1 MPWKVINE
9 NKRGGRRETLEG
21 VRIRSRWFGS
31 IKDGMELGKLETS
44 VKFQQAFPPEKRE
57 KFGYWINLWKIL
69 FSTRAPLLLHTGPRK
84 TYHLLRN
91 FHLGSILLLYHL
103 IKTFLPKRVYERDSR
118 SNKTF
123 ETEIYFTATVNRAG
137 KKERKRRNFLFLNL
151 SKGKSLIYISKKL
164 SIYPYNNTYPDYI
177 PDQGRHEHIIQLH
190 VLVLQDIL
198 LRRTEKRKEKK
209 KEGNG
214 EKITAGNSGIRLLNY
229 LNSIPLSDHFY
240 LETSTGTI
248 LDHDAYVWRVG
259 ARPDESVQIIV
270 SQVTHLR
277 KTRSSS

>member
-1 MPWKVINE
+1 
-9 NKRGGRRETLEG
+9 
-21 VRIRSRWFGS
+21 
-31 IKDGMELGKLETS
+31 MELGKLETS

-84 TYHLLRN
+84 TYHLFRN
-91 FHLGSILLLYHL
+91 FPLGSILLLYHL

-240 LETSTGTI
+240 LETSTGAI

>member
-84 TYHLLRN
+84 TYHLFRN
-91 FHLGSILLLYHL
+91 FPLGSILLLYHL

-151 SKGKSLIYISKKL
+151 TYSLSKGKSLIYISKKL
-164 SIYPYNNTYPDYI
+164 SIYPEQYVPWLYLRPRTPWTYYPASCPRSPRY
-177 PDQGRHEHIIQLH
+177 PVKENREK
-190 VLVLQDIL
+190 
-198 LRRTEKRKEKK
+198 KRKKK
-209 KEGNG
+209 RGKRRE
-214 EKITAGNSGIRLLNY
+214 NY
-229 LNSIPLSDHFY
+229 SREFRYS
-240 LETSTGTI
+240 ST
-248 LDHDAYVWRVG
+248 
-259 ARPDESVQIIV
+259 
-270 SQVTHLR
+270 
-277 KTRSSS
+277 

>member
-91 FHLGSILLLYHL
+91 FPLGSILLLYHL

-151 SKGKSLIYISKKL
+151 TYSLSKGKSLIYISKKL
-164 SIYPYNNTYPDYI
+164 SIYPEQYVPWLYLRPRTPWTYYPASCPRSPRY
-177 PDQGRHEHIIQLH
+177 PVKENREK
-190 VLVLQDIL
+190 
-198 LRRTEKRKEKK
+198 KRKKK
-209 KEGNG
+209 RGKRRE
-214 EKITAGNSGIRLLNY
+214 NY
-229 LNSIPLSDHFY
+229 SREFRYS
-240 LETSTGTI
+240 ST
-248 LDHDAYVWRVG
+248 
-259 ARPDESVQIIV
+259 
-270 SQVTHLR
+270 
-277 KTRSSS
+277 

>member
-44 VKFQQAFPPEKRE
+44 VKFQQAFPPKKRE

-84 TYHLLRN
+84 TYHLFRN
-91 FHLGSILLLYHL
+91 FPLGSILLLYHL

-151 SKGKSLIYISKKL
+151 TYSLSKGKSLIYISKKL
-164 SIYPYNNTYPDYI
+164 SIYPEQYVPWLYLRPRTPWTYYPASCPRSPRY
-177 PDQGRHEHIIQLH
+177 PVKENREK
-190 VLVLQDIL
+190 
-198 LRRTEKRKEKK
+198 KRKKK
-209 KEGNG
+209 RGKRRE
-214 EKITAGNSGIRLLNY
+214 NY
-229 LNSIPLSDHFY
+229 SREFRYS
-240 LETSTGTI
+240 ST
-248 LDHDAYVWRVG
+248 
-259 ARPDESVQIIV
+259 
-270 SQVTHLR
+270 
-277 KTRSSS
+277 

>member
-84 TYHLLRN
+84 TYHLFRN
-91 FHLGSILLLYHL
+91 FPLGSILLLYHL
-103 IKTFLPKRVYERDSR
+103 IKTFLPKRVYERDSH

-151 SKGKSLIYISKKL
+151 TYSLSKGKSLIYISKKL
-164 SIYPYNNTYPDYI
+164 SIYPEQYVPWLYLRPRTPWTYYPASCPRSPRY
-177 PDQGRHEHIIQLH
+177 PVKENREK
-190 VLVLQDIL
+190 
-198 LRRTEKRKEKK
+198 KRKKK
-209 KEGNG
+209 KRETERKLQPGIPVFVYL
-214 EKITAGNSGIRLLNY
+214 IT
-229 LNSIPLSDHFY
+229 
-240 LETSTGTI
+240 
-248 LDHDAYVWRVG
+248 
-259 ARPDESVQIIV
+259 
-270 SQVTHLR
+270 
-277 KTRSSS
+277 

>member
-84 TYHLLRN
+84 TYHLFRN
-91 FHLGSILLLYHL
+91 FPLGSILLLYHL

-164 SIYPYNNTYPDYI
+164 SIYPEQYVPWLYLRPRTPWTYYPASCPRSPRY
-177 PDQGRHEHIIQLH
+177 PVKENREK
-190 VLVLQDIL
+190 
-198 LRRTEKRKEKK
+198 KRKKK
-209 KEGNG
+209 RGKRRE
-214 EKITAGNSGIRLLNY
+214 NY
-229 LNSIPLSDHFY
+229 SREFRYS
-240 LETSTGTI
+240 ST
-248 LDHDAYVWRVG
+248 
-259 ARPDESVQIIV
+259 
-270 SQVTHLR
+270 
-277 KTRSSS
+277 